1 MLSDHGEIDAIHD
14 WTHCVLIDDFLLT
27 QRSAG
32 VMISLVHSHMS
43 VCQYHNQNRK

>member
-32 VMISLVHSHMS
+32 VMISLAHSQEHIEDW
-43 VCQYHNQNRK
+43 Q